1 MDDNEK
7 SLLINK
13 KYTCPVCDSQMTAKA
28 VKSNAARFVE
38 TKADLRPV
46 HSNINVTKYDAVCCP
61 KCGYSALT
69 KYFAGITS
77 TQKKAIREKIQQN
90 FKPREE
96 TDIGYYTTQQAIA
109 RMKLVLLSTVTK
121 NAKSSEIGQVC
132 LKICWLYQDLADEID
147 ESDPDADA
155 KRESYLKE
163 SDSAAM
169 NAYEH
174 LSKARMSEEPPIAG
188 MNESTLDYLLAYF
201 AFKKG
206 EYSTAAKLLSNVITD
221 RNATQRLKDKALD
234 LKEQL
239 SPYLHDDH

>member
-1 MDDNEK
+1 
-7 SLLINK
+7 
-13 KYTCPVCDSQMTAKA
+13 
-28 VKSNAARFVE
+28 
-38 TKADLRPV
+38 
-46 HSNINVTKYDAVCCP
+46 
-61 KCGYSALT
+61 
-69 KYFAGITS
+69 
-77 TQKKAIREKIQQN
+77 
-90 FKPREE
+90 
-96 TDIGYYTTQQAIA
+96 
-109 RMKLVLLSTVTK
+109 
-121 NAKSSEIGQVC
+121 
-132 LKICWLYQDLADEID
+132 LADEID